1 EIMWEVAVHL
11 DAKKVPEE
19 DLGPGP
25 WYVPRG
31 FLRYH
36 IYPYDKAMWGKLRDP
51 IWVMFTLGSL
61 IPVSGFYALVYAVI
75 FLVIDK
81 RDEFQLLQFILQFK
95 GTQFLSHGV
104 IRTIMGFFMFV
115 NCVSS
120 QAQEEQHSC
129 ENHGPGTAEFYRGMY
144 EFSIF
149 GWVLQVMLM
158 WAAYFCLRC
167 SIEKGRKE
175 LKGRVGSHADPA
187 AHHDE
192 APMTVG
198 LQQPSNK
205 RISRE
210 FRHTGATGPGGYIR
224 YFLLYDAVC
233 FTVVLCGL
241 FIVIAL
247 RPEGIGQAYYHWSIR
262 HAFFSAQVV
271 YGYLSMPFFLF
282 MIPVLQRFLTH
293 SIDTAYDTKGRCVAY
308 AGPKRKR
315 DEDEEAKKNRWGS
328 VFDPSNLEQATA
340 GVALNAKLEALYD
353 KVKDIMTNIPKM
365 RPSCWPRKARPPS
378 FLPGGRPVRDLRRPH
393 AAEAGL
399 WLPGSAL
406 ALYGA
411 HELFQQS
418 RRRKPDGIFVCTRTR
433 CQSV

>member
-1 EIMWEVAVHL
+1 IVTQLRDRCWKALWFHRALRLPPGPAPLLLLLRPLFLLLPLGLLLCFPPALACSLPLLLLLFVRPVSTSCLLLLLPPAPPSSFSCCRSSSRAPRLRCDAHSAGMWE
-11 DAKKVPEE
+11 
-19 DLGPGP
+19 
-25 WYVPRG
+25 
-31 FLRYH
+31 
-36 IYPYDKAMWGKLRDP
+36 
-51 IWVMFTLGSL
+51 
-61 IPVSGFYALVYAVI
+61 VSGFYALVYAVI

-353 KVKDIMTNIPKM
+353 KVKDIMTNIPKV
-365 RPSCWPRKARPPS
+365 PSDR
-378 FLPGGRPVRDLRRPH
+378 LGRR
-393 AAEAGL
+393 A
-399 WLPGSAL
+399 
-406 ALYGA
+406 
-411 HELFQQS
+411 
-418 RRRKPDGIFVCTRTR
+418 PDGANADV
-433 CQSV
+433 